1 MDEPDNNPPLPLRRR
16 RLAVVPPASPDEADV
31 QILLRVATSCPR
43 CGTRPALRVT
53 QAMVRALAGSEAG
66 VRLGTYQC
74 QRRGCGAI
82 YDLEAG
88 AYLRAG

>member
-1 MDEPDNNPPLPLRRR
+1 MDPDNNPPLPLRRR
-16 RLAVVPPASPDEADV
+16 RLAGVPPDAAADV
-31 QILLRVATSCPR
+31 HVLLRVATSCPR

-53 QAMVRALAGSEAG
+53 QAMVRALAGADAG

>member
-1 MDEPDNNPPLPLRRR
+1 MEPENDAPIPLRPRR
-16 RLAVVPPASPDEADV
+16 RPAPAPAAETQV
-31 QILLRVATSCPR
+31 LLRVAAACPR

-53 QAMVRALAGSEAG
+53 SAMVRALAGAEAG
-66 VRLGTYQC
+66 VRVGTYQC

-82 YDLEAG
+82 YDLEAD

>member
-1 MDEPDNNPPLPLRRR
+1 MDSDNNPPLPLRRR
-16 RLAVVPPASPDEADV
+16 RMAAVPPAQPGPADV
-31 QILLRVATSCPR
+31 HVLLRVAASCPR

-53 QAMVRALAGSEAG
+53 QAMVRALSGSEAA

>member
-16 RLAVVPPASPDEADV
+16 RLAALPPAAPDAQV
-31 QILLRVATSCPR
+31 LLRVATSCPR

-53 QAMVRALAGSEAG
+53 QAMVSALAGSDARI
-66 VRLGTYQC
+66 RLGTYQC

>member
-1 MDEPDNNPPLPLRRR
+1 MVPENNRPIPLRRTQ
-16 RLAVVPPASPDEADV
+16 PATPGAAPGDV
-31 QILLRVATSCPR
+31 LLRVAASCPR

-53 QAMVRALAGSEAG
+53 PAIVSALAGAEAG
-66 VRLGTYQC
+66 MRVGTYQC

-82 YDLEAG
+82 YDLDAE